1 MKLVCFRLV
10 SGLDLRQSN
19 GVYSD
24 ILYIHKRYG
33 RRNIRIAVDTGGN
46 RIFQAVRLVDVCC
59 GIGGCGV

>member
-10 SGLDLRQSN
+10 FRLDLRQSN

-24 ILYIHKRYG
+24 IFHIYKRYG

-46 RIFQAVRLVDVCC
+46 RIFQAVWLVNVCC